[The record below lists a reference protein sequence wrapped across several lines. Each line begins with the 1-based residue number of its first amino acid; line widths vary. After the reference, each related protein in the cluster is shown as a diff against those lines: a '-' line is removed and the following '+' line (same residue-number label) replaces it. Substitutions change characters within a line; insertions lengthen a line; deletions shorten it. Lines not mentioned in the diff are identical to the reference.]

1 MAVGDKFYRIVDSDI
16 AHNKPILQTMFVVRE
31 TSKSAWVVHSWAWP
45 LQAGYVLNR
54 DNLRRI
60 GARLCGRGTRR
71 AYAYPTLALAVDSY
85 RIRKQRQIQ
94 HAENTL
100 EHAKENLEWINNA
113 QVEHEYLA
121 FKEPE
126 PINPY
131 NFPPF
136 VKVGNELF

>member
-31 TSKSAWVVHSWAWP
+31 TAKSAWVVHSWAWP
-45 LQAGYVLNR
+45 LPLGCVLNR
-54 DNLRRI
+54 ATLRHM

-131 NFPPF
+131 NFPF
-136 VKVGNELF
+136 AGKVGNELF